1 MSICPPCPNRS
12 NPPCPNPLVPTLS
25 CANSPLCAVVVVA
38 AVVVVVAVHACRT
51 CVIYRDIDRYTKD
64 GSTSSN
70 KVAIRTRRLASL
82 CGTRQASSIRK
93 CKPVPC
99 LCAALRPFSQRQ
111 AHSVAGS
118 AWIYKIERTRSATE
132 PLACWPKYEPPSR
145 PLRNMP
151 WPYSLDSLSH
161 SSADHPLSNHFH
173 AFCAVGLN
181 ESHCTWPDSRPL

>member
-51 CVIYRDIDRYTKD
+51 CFIYRDIDRYTKD

-99 LCAALRPFSQRQ
+99 LCAALCPSHNGKLIASPVLHGSTKLSARDRPRNLWPVGPNTSLHHAR
-111 AHSVAGS
+111 
-118 AWIYKIERTRSATE
+118 RATCRGHT
-132 PLACWPKYEPPSR
+132 L
-145 PLRNMP
+145 
-151 WPYSLDSLSH
+151 
-161 SSADHPLSNHFH
+161 
-173 AFCAVGLN
+173 
-181 ESHCTWPDSRPL
+181 